1 MSAVTQSEVK
11 IGSVLGFPLGATSTR
26 SKIAEAEAIVVD
38 GATEVDMVIN
48 IGWVKEGNHKRVAE
62 EIQEVRAVVGKEVV
76 LKVILET
83 VLLSQVEKRLAATLV
98 VDSGGDFVKTST
110 GLVKGGGAT
119 LEDVSLL
126 EEVVGGRGRI
136 KAAGGIRN
144 TQTAIGMIE
153 AGADRIGTSSG
164 VAILDSLFCETE

>member
-1 MSAVTQSEVK
+1 MSAVTPSEVK
-11 IGSVLGFPLGATSTR
+11 IGSVLGFPLGATSSR
-26 SKIAEAEAIVVD
+26 SKIAEARAIVAD

-62 EIQEVRAVVGKEVV
+62 EIQEIRAAVGEGVV

-83 VLLSQVEKRLAATLV
+83 VLLSQVEKRLAATLAL
-98 VDSGGDFVKTST
+98 DSGGDFVKTST

-119 LEDVSLL
+119 LEDVRLL
-126 EEVVGGRGRI
+126 GEIVGGRGRI

-144 TQTAIGMIE
+144 TQTAIEMIE

-164 VAILDSLFCETE
+164 VAILDGLSCETE